1 MKTRGHPDDL
11 HVDSGEDS
19 MSVLTELPD
28 EREKESFRQR
38 EVAAAE

>member
-1 MKTRGHPDDL
+1 MKTGGHPDDL
-11 HVDSGEDS
+11 DVDSGEDS

-28 EREKESFRQR
+28 ERDEESYRQR